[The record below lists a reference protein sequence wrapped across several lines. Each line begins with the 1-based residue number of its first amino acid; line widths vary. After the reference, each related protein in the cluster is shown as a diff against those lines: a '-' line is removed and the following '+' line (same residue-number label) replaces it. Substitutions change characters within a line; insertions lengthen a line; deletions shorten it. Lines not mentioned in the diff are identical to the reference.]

1 MNRFSLFLISLALT
15 AFVCG
20 CGNGNSHKGHS
31 HGDEVSA
38 EAGGHSDHVHGDEA
52 HGDEAHGNEAHSHDH
67 EDGHDHGHEGEGHL
81 LLTAYSDGLEFFAET
96 GTFVAGQEVSVL
108 LHVTELQD
116 FKPYVGEDVSVC
128 LVPKGESAG
137 DNCGNC
143 SHGHGTEAEPEIE
156 GHSHTHQHEGESHS
170 HEGETHEGHQHEGEG
185 HSHEGETHEDHQHES
200 EGHSHESEG
209 HSHESEGHSHQ
220 HEGKT
225 EVQGIYRFCVRA
237 EAEGEANLVFSA
249 DGQRASI
256 PVRVFGSASEASEYA
271 ESLEVRSSN
280 GAVFPKEKS
289 WSVDFA
295 TEEAVL
301 EPFGQVIR
309 ATSRVQPSQE
319 EVFTVSALT
328 DGVVS
333 IGAKALVEG
342 REVRKGETLCI
353 VKGSGT
359 ADENLATKY
368 ARAEADYNFARI
380 EYERKKA
387 LASDRIVSESE
398 LRQAEAAFEIAKA
411 VFENLKGNFDASGQ
425 SAKSPIEGFVTSVT
439 VSNGQFVRA
448 GDPIATVSRSRSL
461 LVVAEIQPRYSA
473 CLKDICGAT
482 FKDMDSGRIWTL
494 DELGGK
500 VVSYGKSVSSDS
512 PLIPVTFSVPNKG
525 GFIPGSFLQT
535 RIITR
540 SETPAITLP
549 TTSLI
554 EEQGNYFVYRQ
565 LTPEYFEKT
574 PVTIGA
580 SDGLRTEIRSG
591 LSAGERVVSKGA
603 MFVKLAQASGALDP
617 HAGHNH

>member
-1 MNRFSLFLISLALT
+1 M
-15 AFVCG
+15 
-20 CGNGNSHKGHS
+20 
-31 HGDEVSA
+31 SA
-38 EAGGHSDHVHGDEA
+38 EAGGHSDH
-52 HGDEAHGNEAHSHDH
+52 AHGNEAHSHDH

-143 SHGHGTEAEPEIE
+143 SHGHGKEAEPEIE
-156 GHSHTHQHEGESHS
+156 GEGHTHQHEGHS

-185 HSHEGETHEDHQHES
+185 HSHEGE
-200 EGHSHESEG
+200 GHT
-209 HSHESEGHSHQ
+209 HQ

-237 EAEGEANLVFSA
+237 EAEGEAKLVFSA

-342 REVRKGETLCI
+342 REVRKGETVCI

-368 ARAEADYNFARI
+368 ARAEADYNFARN

>member
-38 EAGGHSDHVHGDEA
+38 EAGGHSDHA
-52 HGDEAHGNEAHSHDH
+52 HGDEAHSHDH

-108 LHVTELQD
+108 LHVTEIQD

-143 SHGHGTEAEPEIE
+143 SHGHGSEAEPEIE
-156 GHSHTHQHEGESHS
+156 SEGHSHES
-170 HEGETHEGHQHEGEG
+170 EG
-185 HSHEGETHEDHQHES
+185 HSHEGETHEDHQHEG
-200 EGHSHESEG
+200 EGHT
-209 HSHESEGHSHQ
+209 HQ

-237 EAEGEANLVFSA
+237 EAEGEADLVFSA
-249 DGQRASI
+249 GGQRASI

-368 ARAEADYNFARI
+368 ARAEADYNFARN

>member
-38 EAGGHSDHVHGDEA
+38 EAGGHSDNA
-52 HGDEAHGNEAHSHDH
+52 HGDEAHSHDH

-143 SHGHGTEAEPEIE
+143 SHGHGSEAEPEI
-156 GHSHTHQHEGESHS
+156 
-170 HEGETHEGHQHEGEG
+170 
-185 HSHEGETHEDHQHES
+185 ES

-209 HSHESEGHSHQ
+209 HSHEGEGHSHEGEGHTHQ
-220 HEGKT
+220 HDTHAHEGKT

-368 ARAEADYNFARI
+368 ARAEADYNFARN

>member
-1 MNRFSLFLISLALT
+1 MNRFSLFLILLALT

-38 EAGGHSDHVHGDEA
+38 EAGGHSDHA
-52 HGDEAHGNEAHSHDH
+52 HGDEAHSHDH

-591 LSAGERVVSKGA
+591 LNAGERVVSKGA

>member
-38 EAGGHSDHVHGDEA
+38 EAGGHSDHA
-52 HGDEAHGNEAHSHDH
+52 HGDEAHSHDH

-143 SHGHGTEAEPEIE
+143 SHGHGKEAEPEIE
-156 GHSHTHQHEGESHS
+156 GEGHTHQHEGHS
-170 HEGETHEGHQHEGEG
+170 HEGETHEGHQHEGESR
-185 HSHEGETHEDHQHES
+185 SHEGETQEDQQHEG
-200 EGHSHESEG
+200 EGHT
-209 HSHESEGHSHQ
+209 HQ

-342 REVRKGETLCI
+342 REVHKGETLCI

-368 ARAEADYNFARI
+368 ARAEADYNFARN

>member
-1 MNRFSLFLISLALT
+1 M
-15 AFVCG
+15 
-20 CGNGNSHKGHS
+20 
-31 HGDEVSA
+31 SA
-38 EAGGHSDHVHGDEA
+38 EAGGHSDHA
-52 HGDEAHGNEAHSHDH
+52 HGDEAHSHDH

-143 SHGHGTEAEPEIE
+143 SHGHGKEAEPEIE
-156 GHSHTHQHEGESHS
+156 GEGHTHQHEGHS
-170 HEGETHEGHQHEGEG
+170 HEGETHEGHQHEGESR
-185 HSHEGETHEDHQHES
+185 SHEGETHEDQQHEG
-200 EGHSHESEG
+200 EGHT
-209 HSHESEGHSHQ
+209 HQ

-342 REVRKGETLCI
+342 REVHKGETLCI

-368 ARAEADYNFARI
+368 ARAEADYNFARN

>member
-38 EAGGHSDHVHGDEA
+38 EAGGHSDHA
-52 HGDEAHGNEAHSHDH
+52 HGDEAHSHDH

-143 SHGHGTEAEPEIE
+143 SHGHGKEAEPEIE
-156 GHSHTHQHEGESHS
+156 GEGHTHQHEGHS
-170 HEGETHEGHQHEGEG
+170 HEGETHEGHQHEGESR
-185 HSHEGETHEDHQHES
+185 SHEGETHEDQQHEG
-200 EGHSHESEG
+200 EGHT
-209 HSHESEGHSHQ
+209 HQ

-425 SAKSPIEGFVTSVT
+425 SAKSPIEGFVTSVK

-591 LSAGERVVSKGA
+591 LNAGERVVSKGA

>member
-38 EAGGHSDHVHGDEA
+38 EAGGHSDHA
-52 HGDEAHGNEAHSHDH
+52 HGDEAHSHDH

-81 LLTAYSDGLEFFAET
+81 LLTAYSDRLEFFAET

-143 SHGHGTEAEPEIE
+143 SHGHGTEAELEIE
-156 GHSHTHQHEGESHS
+156 GEGHTHQHEGHS
-170 HEGETHEGHQHEGEG
+170 HEGETHEGHSHGGEG
-185 HSHEGETHEDHQHES
+185 HSHEGEGHTHQHDT
-200 EGHSHESEG
+200 HA
-209 HSHESEGHSHQ
+209 

-368 ARAEADYNFARI
+368 ARAEADYNFARN

>member
-15 AFVCG
+15 AFVCS

-31 HGDEVSA
+31 HGDEVAA
-38 EAGGHSDHVHGDEA
+38 EAGGHSDHA
-52 HGDEAHGNEAHSHDH
+52 HGDEAHSHDQ
-67 EDGHDHGHEGEGHL
+67 EDGHSHGHEGEGHL
-81 LLTAYSDGLEFFAET
+81 LLTAYSDGMEFFAET

-156 GHSHTHQHEGESHS
+156 GEGHTHQH
-170 HEGETHEGHQHEGEG
+170 EG

-200 EGHSHESEG
+200 EGHSHEGEG
-209 HSHESEGHSHQ
+209 HTHEGEGHTHQ

-380 EYERKKA
+380 EYERK
-387 LASDRIVSESE
+387 
-398 LRQAEAAFEIAKA
+398 
-411 VFENLKGNFDASGQ
+411 
-425 SAKSPIEGFVTSVT
+425 
-439 VSNGQFVRA
+439 
-448 GDPIATVSRSRSL
+448 
-461 LVVAEIQPRYSA
+461 
-473 CLKDICGAT
+473 
-482 FKDMDSGRIWTL
+482 
-494 DELGGK
+494 
-500 VVSYGKSVSSDS
+500 
-512 PLIPVTFSVPNKG
+512 
-525 GFIPGSFLQT
+525 
-535 RIITR
+535 
-540 SETPAITLP
+540 
-549 TTSLI
+549 
-554 EEQGNYFVYRQ
+554 
-565 LTPEYFEKT
+565 
-574 PVTIGA
+574 
-580 SDGLRTEIRSG
+580 
-591 LSAGERVVSKGA
+591 
-603 MFVKLAQASGALDP
+603 
-617 HAGHNH
+617 

>member
-20 CGNGNSHKGHS
+20 CDNGNSHKGHS
-31 HGDEVSA
+31 HGDEVAA
-38 EAGGHSDHVHGDEA
+38 EAGGHSDH
-52 HGDEAHGNEAHSHDH
+52 AHGNEAHSHDH

-96 GTFVAGQEVSVL
+96 GTLVAGQEVSVL

-156 GHSHTHQHEGESHS
+156 GEGEGHS

-185 HSHEGETHEDHQHES
+185 HTNQHEGETHEDHQHED
-200 EGHSHESEG
+200 EGHT
-209 HSHESEGHSHQ
+209 HQ

-368 ARAEADYNFARI
+368 ARAEADYNFARN

-411 VFENLKGNFDASGQ
+411 VFENLKSNFDASGQ

>member
-31 HGDEVSA
+31 HGDEVAA
-38 EAGGHSDHVHGDEA
+38 EAGGHSDHA
-52 HGDEAHGNEAHSHDH
+52 HGDEAHSHDH
-67 EDGHDHGHEGEGHL
+67 EDGHDHGHEGKGHL
-81 LLTAYSDGLEFFAET
+81 LLTAYSDGMEFFAET

-116 FKPYVGEDVSVC
+116 FKPYGGEDVSVC

-156 GHSHTHQHEGESHS
+156 GEGHSHQH
-170 HEGETHEGHQHEGEG
+170 EG
-185 HSHEGETHEDHQHES
+185 HSHEGETHEDHQHEG
-200 EGHSHESEG
+200 EGHT
-209 HSHESEGHSHQ
+209 HQ

-368 ARAEADYNFARI
+368 ARAEADYNFARN

>member
-1 MNRFSLFLISLALT
+1 M
-15 AFVCG
+15 
-20 CGNGNSHKGHS
+20 
-31 HGDEVSA
+31 SA
-38 EAGGHSDHVHGDEA
+38 EAGGHSDHA
-52 HGDEAHGNEAHSHDH
+52 HGDEAHSHDH

-295 TEEAVL
+295 TVEAVL
-301 EPFGQVIR
+301 EPVGQVIR

-368 ARAEADYNFARI
+368 ARAEADYNFARN

-591 LSAGERVVSKGA
+591 LNAGERVVSKGA

>member
-38 EAGGHSDHVHGDEA
+38 EAGGHSDH
-52 HGDEAHGNEAHSHDH
+52 AHGNEAHSHDH

-116 FKPYVGEDVSVC
+116 FKPYVEEDVSVC

-143 SHGHGTEAEPEIE
+143 SHGHGKEAEPEIE
-156 GHSHTHQHEGESHS
+156 G
-170 HEGETHEGHQHEGEG
+170 EGH
-185 HSHEGETHEDHQHES
+185 THEDEGHTHQHES

-209 HSHESEGHSHQ
+209 HSHEGEGHTHQ

-237 EAEGEANLVFSA
+237 EAEGEAKLVFSA

-271 ESLEVRSSN
+271 ESLEARSSN

>member
-1 MNRFSLFLISLALT
+1 M
-15 AFVCG
+15 
-20 CGNGNSHKGHS
+20 
-31 HGDEVSA
+31 SA
-38 EAGGHSDHVHGDEA
+38 EAGGHSDH
-52 HGDEAHGNEAHSHDH
+52 AHGNEAHSHDH

-591 LSAGERVVSKGA
+591 LNAGERVVSKGA

>member
-1 MNRFSLFLISLALT
+1 MNRFSLFLILLALT

-38 EAGGHSDHVHGDEA
+38 EAGGHSDHA
-52 HGDEAHGNEAHSHDH
+52 HGDEAHSHDH

-185 HSHEGETHEDHQHES
+185 HTHQHEGETHEDHQHES

-368 ARAEADYNFARI
+368 ARAEADYNFARN

-591 LSAGERVVSKGA
+591 LNAGERVVSKGA

>member
-38 EAGGHSDHVHGDEA
+38 EAGGHSDHA
-52 HGDEAHGNEAHSHDH
+52 HGDKAHSHDH

-156 GHSHTHQHEGESHS
+156 GEGHTHQHEGHS
-170 HEGETHEGHQHEGEG
+170 HEGETHEGHQLEGEG
-185 HSHEGETHEDHQHES
+185 HSHSHESKAHEDHQHEH
-200 EGHSHESEG
+200 EGHSHEG
-209 HSHESEGHSHQ
+209 HSHQHEGEGHTHQ

-368 ARAEADYNFARI
+368 ARAEADYNFARN

>member
-1 MNRFSLFLISLALT
+1 MNRFSLFLISLAMT

-38 EAGGHSDHVHGDEA
+38 EAGGHSDHA
-52 HGDEAHGNEAHSHDH
+52 HGDEAHSHDQ

-81 LLTAYSDGLEFFAET
+81 LLTAYSDRLEFFAET

-156 GHSHTHQHEGESHS
+156 GEGHTHQHEGHSHEGETHEGHQHEGESHS
-170 HEGETHEGHQHEGEG
+170 HEGETHEDHQHEDEG
-185 HSHEGETHEDHQHES
+185 HSHEGE
-200 EGHSHESEG
+200 GHT
-209 HSHESEGHSHQ
+209 HQ

-237 EAEGEANLVFSA
+237 EAEGEADLVFSA
-249 DGQRASI
+249 NGKRASI

-368 ARAEADYNFARI
+368 ARAEADYNFARN

>member
-1 MNRFSLFLISLALT
+1 M
-15 AFVCG
+15 
-20 CGNGNSHKGHS
+20 
-31 HGDEVSA
+31 SA
-38 EAGGHSDHVHGDEA
+38 EAGGHSDHA
-52 HGDEAHGNEAHSHDH
+52 HGDEAHSHDH

-368 ARAEADYNFARI
+368 ARAEADYNFARN

-540 SETPAITLP
+540 SDTPAITLP

>member
-31 HGDEVSA
+31 HGDEVAA
-38 EAGGHSDHVHGDEA
+38 EAGGHSDH
-52 HGDEAHGNEAHSHDH
+52 AHGNEAHSHDH
-67 EDGHDHGHEGEGHL
+67 EDGHEHGHEGEGHL

-143 SHGHGTEAEPEIE
+143 SHGHGKEAEPEIE
-156 GHSHTHQHEGESHS
+156 GEGHTHQHEGHS
-170 HEGETHEGHQHEGEG
+170 HEGETHEGHQHEG
-185 HSHEGETHEDHQHES
+185 
-200 EGHSHESEG
+200 
-209 HSHESEGHSHQ
+209 EGHSHQ

-368 ARAEADYNFARI
+368 ARAEADYNFARN

>member
-15 AFVCG
+15 AFVCS

-38 EAGGHSDHVHGDEA
+38 EAGGHSDHA
-52 HGDEAHGNEAHSHDH
+52 HGDEAHSHDH

-116 FKPYVGEDVSVC
+116 FKPYGGEDVSVC

-156 GHSHTHQHEGESHS
+156 GEGHSHQHEGHS

-185 HSHEGETHEDHQHES
+185 HT
-200 EGHSHESEG
+200 
-209 HSHESEGHSHQ
+209 HQ

-271 ESLEVRSSN
+271 ESLEARSSN

-309 ATSRVQPSQE
+309 TTSRVQPSQE

-368 ARAEADYNFARI
+368 ARAEADYNFAKN

>member
-38 EAGGHSDHVHGDEA
+38 EAGGHSDHA
-52 HGDEAHGNEAHSHDH
+52 HGDEAHSHDH

-156 GHSHTHQHEGESHS
+156 GEGHSHQH
-170 HEGETHEGHQHEGEG
+170 EG
-185 HSHEGETHEDHQHES
+185 HSHEGEAHEGHQLEGEGHSHSHEGEGHTHQHES
-200 EGHSHESEG
+200 EGHSHEG
-209 HSHESEGHSHQ
+209 EGHSHQ

-237 EAEGEANLVFSA
+237 EAEGEAKLVFSA

-309 ATSRVQPSQE
+309 ATSCVQPSQE

-368 ARAEADYNFARI
+368 ARAEADYNFARN
-380 EYERKKA
+380 EYERKKV

>member
-38 EAGGHSDHVHGDEA
+38 EAGGHSDH
-52 HGDEAHGNEAHSHDH
+52 AHGNEAHSHDH

-156 GHSHTHQHEGESHS
+156 GEGHSHQH
-170 HEGETHEGHQHEGEG
+170 EG
-185 HSHEGETHEDHQHES
+185 HSHEDETHEDHQHES
-200 EGHSHESEG
+200 EGHT
-209 HSHESEGHSHQ
+209 HQ

-368 ARAEADYNFARI
+368 ARAEADYNFARN

>member
-1 MNRFSLFLISLALT
+1 M
-15 AFVCG
+15 
-20 CGNGNSHKGHS
+20 
-31 HGDEVSA
+31 SA
-38 EAGGHSDHVHGDEA
+38 EAGGHSDH
-52 HGDEAHGNEAHSHDH
+52 AHGNEAHSHDH

-143 SHGHGTEAEPEIE
+143 SHGHGSEAEPEIE
-156 GHSHTHQHEGESHS
+156 G
-170 HEGETHEGHQHEGEG
+170 EGEG
-185 HSHEGETHEDHQHES
+185 HSHEGETHEDHQHEG
-200 EGHSHESEG
+200 EGHT
-209 HSHESEGHSHQ
+209 HQ
-220 HEGKT
+220 HDTHAHEGKT

-256 PVRVFGSASEASEYA
+256 PIRVFGSASEASEYA

-368 ARAEADYNFARI
+368 ARAEADYNFARN

-425 SAKSPIEGFVTSVT
+425 SAKSPIEGFVTSVM

>member
-15 AFVCG
+15 AFVCS

-31 HGDEVSA
+31 HGDEVAA
-38 EAGGHSDHVHGDEA
+38 EAGGHSDHA
-52 HGDEAHGNEAHSHDH
+52 HGDEAHSHDH

-156 GHSHTHQHEGESHS
+156 GEGEGHS

-185 HSHEGETHEDHQHES
+185 HTHQHEGETHEDHQHED
-200 EGHSHESEG
+200 EGHT
-209 HSHESEGHSHQ
+209 HQ

-368 ARAEADYNFARI
+368 ARAEADYNFARN

-591 LSAGERVVSKGA
+591 LNAGERVVSKGA

>member
-31 HGDEVSA
+31 HGDEVAA
-38 EAGGHSDHVHGDEA
+38 EAGGHSDH
-52 HGDEAHGNEAHSHDH
+52 AHGNEAHSHDH

-156 GHSHTHQHEGESHS
+156 G
-170 HEGETHEGHQHEGEG
+170 EGEG
-185 HSHEGETHEDHQHES
+185 HSHEGETHE
-200 EGHSHESEG
+200 
-209 HSHESEGHSHQ
+209 SHQ
-220 HEGKT
+220 HEEKT

-237 EAEGEANLVFSA
+237 EAEGEADLVFSA
-249 DGQRASI
+249 GGQRASI

-368 ARAEADYNFARI
+368 ARAEADYNFARN

>member
-1 MNRFSLFLISLALT
+1 M
-15 AFVCG
+15 
-20 CGNGNSHKGHS
+20 
-31 HGDEVSA
+31 SA
-38 EAGGHSDHVHGDEA
+38 EAGGHSDH
-52 HGDEAHGNEAHSHDH
+52 AHGNEAHSHDH

-156 GHSHTHQHEGESHS
+156 GEGHSHQHEGHS
-170 HEGETHEGHQHEGEG
+170 HEGEG
-185 HSHEGETHEDHQHES
+185 HSHEGEGHTHA
-200 EGHSHESEG
+200 
-209 HSHESEGHSHQ
+209 

-368 ARAEADYNFARI
+368 ARAEADYNFARN

>member
-38 EAGGHSDHVHGDEA
+38 EAGGHSDHA
-52 HGDEAHGNEAHSHDH
+52 HGDEAHSHDH
-67 EDGHDHGHEGEGHL
+67 EDGHEHGHEGEGHL

-156 GHSHTHQHEGESHS
+156 GEGHTHQHEGHS
-170 HEGETHEGHQHEGEG
+170 HEGETHEDHQHEGES

-200 EGHSHESEG
+200 EGHSHEGEG
-209 HSHESEGHSHQ
+209 HTHQ

-256 PVRVFGSASEASEYA
+256 PVRVFASASEAAEYA

-368 ARAEADYNFARI
+368 ARAEADYNFARN

>member
-1 MNRFSLFLISLALT
+1 MKRFSLFLISLALT

-31 HGDEVSA
+31 HGDEVAA
-38 EAGGHSDHVHGDEA
+38 EAGGHSDH
-52 HGDEAHGNEAHSHDH
+52 AHGNEAHSHDQ
-67 EDGHDHGHEGEGHL
+67 EDGHGHGHEGEGHL

-137 DNCGNC
+137 DNCWNC

-156 GHSHTHQHEGESHS
+156 G
-170 HEGETHEGHQHEGEG
+170 EGH
-185 HSHEGETHEDHQHES
+185 T
-200 EGHSHESEG
+200 
-209 HSHESEGHSHQ
+209 HQ

-368 ARAEADYNFARI
+368 ARAEADYNFARN

>member
-38 EAGGHSDHVHGDEA
+38 EAGGHSDHA
-52 HGDEAHGNEAHSHDH
+52 HGDEAHSHDH

-81 LLTAYSDGLEFFAET
+81 LLTAYSDGMEFFAET

-143 SHGHGTEAEPEIE
+143 SHGHGKEAEPEIE
-156 GHSHTHQHEGESHS
+156 GEGHTHQH
-170 HEGETHEGHQHEGEG
+170 EG

-200 EGHSHESEG
+200 EGHSHEGEGHSHQHESEG
-209 HSHESEGHSHQ
+209 HSHEGEGHTHQ

-368 ARAEADYNFARI
+368 ARAEADYNFARN

-425 SAKSPIEGFVTSVT
+425 SAKSPIEGFMTSVT

>member
-31 HGDEVSA
+31 HGDEVAA
-38 EAGGHSDHVHGDEA
+38 EAGGHSDHA
-52 HGDEAHGNEAHSHDH
+52 HGDEAHSHDQ
-67 EDGHDHGHEGEGHL
+67 EDGHSHGHEGEGHL
-81 LLTAYSDGLEFFAET
+81 LLTAYSDGMEFFAET

-156 GHSHTHQHEGESHS
+156 GEGEGHS

-185 HSHEGETHEDHQHES
+185 HTHQHES
-200 EGHSHESEG
+200 EGHSHEGEG
-209 HSHESEGHSHQ
+209 HTHEGEGHTHQ

-368 ARAEADYNFARI
+368 ARAEADYNFARN

-591 LSAGERVVSKGA
+591 LNAGERVVSKGA

>member
-1 MNRFSLFLISLALT
+1 M
-15 AFVCG
+15 
-20 CGNGNSHKGHS
+20 
-31 HGDEVSA
+31 SA
-38 EAGGHSDHVHGDEA
+38 EAGGHSDH
-52 HGDEAHGNEAHSHDH
+52 AHGNEAHSHDH

-156 GHSHTHQHEGESHS
+156 GHTHQHEGHS
-170 HEGETHEGHQHEGEG
+170 HEGETHEGH
-185 HSHEGETHEDHQHES
+185 
-200 EGHSHESEG
+200 SHESEG
-209 HSHESEGHSHQ
+209 HTHQ

-280 GAVFPKEKS
+280 GAIFTKEKS

-368 ARAEADYNFARI
+368 ARAEADYNFARN

-500 VVSYGKSVSSDS
+500 VVSYGKSVSSDR

>member
-38 EAGGHSDHVHGDEA
+38 EAGGHSDHA
-52 HGDEAHGNEAHSHDH
+52 HGDEAHSHDH

-143 SHGHGTEAEPEIE
+143 SHGHGKEAEPEIE
-156 GHSHTHQHEGESHS
+156 GEGHTHQHEGHS
-170 HEGETHEGHQHEGEG
+170 HEGETHEGHQHEGESR
-185 HSHEGETHEDHQHES
+185 SHEGETHEDQQHEG
-200 EGHSHESEG
+200 EGHT
-209 HSHESEGHSHQ
+209 HQ

-342 REVRKGETLCI
+342 REVHKGETLCI

-368 ARAEADYNFARI
+368 ARAEADYNFARN

>member
-31 HGDEVSA
+31 HEDEVSA
-38 EAGGHSDHVHGDEA
+38 EAGGHSDHA
-52 HGDEAHGNEAHSHDH
+52 HGDEAHSHDH

-143 SHGHGTEAEPEIE
+143 SHGHGKEAEPEIE
-156 GHSHTHQHEGESHS
+156 GEGHSHQHEGHS
-170 HEGETHEGHQHEGEG
+170 HEGETHEGHQLEVEG
-185 HSHEGETHEDHQHES
+185 HTHQHEG

-209 HSHESEGHSHQ
+209 HSHESEGHSHEDEGHTHQ

-225 EVQGIYRFCVRA
+225 EVQGIYRLCVRA

-368 ARAEADYNFARI
+368 ARAEADYNFARN

>member
-1 MNRFSLFLISLALT
+1 MA
-15 AFVCG
+15 
-20 CGNGNSHKGHS
+20 
-31 HGDEVSA
+31 A
-38 EAGGHSDHVHGDEA
+38 EAGGHSDHA
-52 HGDEAHGNEAHSHDH
+52 HGDEAHSHDQ
-67 EDGHDHGHEGEGHL
+67 EDGHSHGHEGEGHL
-81 LLTAYSDGLEFFAET
+81 LLTAYSDGMEFFAET

-156 GHSHTHQHEGESHS
+156 GEGHTHQH
-170 HEGETHEGHQHEGEG
+170 EG

-200 EGHSHESEG
+200 EGHSHEGEG
-209 HSHESEGHSHQ
+209 HTHEGEGHTHQ

-591 LSAGERVVSKGA
+591 LNAGERVVSKGA

>member
-31 HGDEVSA
+31 HGDEVAA
-38 EAGGHSDHVHGDEA
+38 EASGHSDHA
-52 HGDEAHGNEAHSHDH
+52 HGDEAHSHDH

-96 GTFVAGQEVSVL
+96 GTLVAGQEVSVL

-116 FKPYVGEDVSVC
+116 FKPYVGEDVSIC

-156 GHSHTHQHEGESHS
+156 G
-170 HEGETHEGHQHEGEG
+170 
-185 HSHEGETHEDHQHES
+185 
-200 EGHSHESEG
+200 
-209 HSHESEGHSHQ
+209 EGHSHQ

-368 ARAEADYNFARI
+368 ARAEADYNFARN

>member
-38 EAGGHSDHVHGDEA
+38 EAGGHSDH
-52 HGDEAHGNEAHSHDH
+52 AHGNEAHSHDH

-81 LLTAYSDGLEFFAET
+81 LLTTYSDGLEFFAET

-156 GHSHTHQHEGESHS
+156 GK
-170 HEGETHEGHQHEGEG
+170 GEG
-185 HSHEGETHEDHQHES
+185 HT
-200 EGHSHESEG
+200 
-209 HSHESEGHSHQ
+209 HQ

-368 ARAEADYNFARI
+368 ARAEADYNFARN

>member
-1 MNRFSLFLISLALT
+1 M
-15 AFVCG
+15 
-20 CGNGNSHKGHS
+20 
-31 HGDEVSA
+31 SA
-38 EAGGHSDHVHGDEA
+38 EAGGHSDHA
-52 HGDEAHGNEAHSHDH
+52 HGDEAHSHDH

-108 LHVTELQD
+108 LHVTKLQD

-156 GHSHTHQHEGESHS
+156 GEGHT
-170 HEGETHEGHQHEGEG
+170 HQHEGEG
-185 HSHEGETHEDHQHES
+185 HSHEGEAHEDHQHEH
-200 EGHSHESEG
+200 EGHSHESETHESHQHEGEG
-209 HSHESEGHSHQ
+209 HSHQHEGETHEGHQHEDEGHTHQ

-359 ADENLATKY
+359 ADENLATRY
-368 ARAEADYNFARI
+368 ARAEADYNFARN

>member
-38 EAGGHSDHVHGDEA
+38 EAGGHSDHA
-52 HGDEAHGNEAHSHDH
+52 HGDEAHSHDH

-156 GHSHTHQHEGESHS
+156 G
-170 HEGETHEGHQHEGEG
+170 EGH
-185 HSHEGETHEDHQHES
+185 T
-200 EGHSHESEG
+200 
-209 HSHESEGHSHQ
+209 HQ

-368 ARAEADYNFARI
+368 ARAEADYNFARN